1 MHGDDTSEN
10 AHRGRAAD
18 AWSEEA
24 PADERR
30 LQERRPDEQRWFA
43 ELVREH
49 YAPALRQAARL
60 LRDAVEAEDCVQE
73 ALAEAFSHQASL
85 RDQRAAPG
93 WIRSIVRHRCLR
105 RSRRRDLDSSP
116 FASELEGLRGA
127 SDERPDEE
135 RLQHVELARRLIRGL
150 PAHEREIV
158 LSFYVKERSPC
169 TDGNPGPPS
178 HGSSPKNR
186 SGLAARG
193 VRCRHGAVV
202 SSSRAA

>member
-73 ALAEAFSHQASL
+73 ALAEAFSHQA
-85 RDQRAAPG
+85 R
-93 WIRSIVRHRCLR
+93 
-105 RSRRRDLDSSP
+105 
-116 FASELEGLRGA
+116 
-127 SDERPDEE
+127 
-135 RLQHVELARRLIRGL
+135 
-150 PAHEREIV
+150 
-158 LSFYVKERSPC
+158 
-169 TDGNPGPPS
+169 
-178 HGSSPKNR
+178 
-186 SGLAARG
+186 
-193 VRCRHGAVV
+193 
-202 SSSRAA
+202 